1 MCWCHYFSPASSPGL
16 PSLPPQ
22 YLRPHV
28 LRAAPGWMQGKHV
41 LTAMQTLSRS
51 EPGKAGSG
59 PAGGVNEGCREGCR
73 GASSGWAGVPR
84 EGSPQCTRTIKPNAQ
99 LPSRSSRLPS
109 FPERCGVGVSWSGRG
124 RAGSVLR
131 RQLHQSLSLPQL
143 PTQQPGRG
151 ERGGDAGGR
160 AGRPEFPTTRGRGGR
175 GAGTMTQTPP
185 PTTAAGRDCHRHL
198 PLSSQGNPWKATTPR
213 GPKAGLPGR
222 ASLRVLGPPAAHNAP
237 GPRCGHRSVVP
248 GVPSAARTPT
258 GKTSNG
264 AADGVVAAT
273 GGGRRPRRTGARAG
287 RGAEARAPPAWSR
300 GLRHPQRR
308 RRRRRCASSGPR
320 RRSPSSP
327 TGGARWRGGAPGSP
341 PPAPAGW
348 RSRSGTAGS
357 PDLLD
362 TFSEPPGEPRAGRA
376 EPRDSRGS
384 HCLGSPPAGPGGNT
398 PAVQRPQPWSPLPG
412 KPGPERRRNDPVRPS
427 SSQRRWTSPGSHGL
441 AQMVPA
447 LGARRAAARTP
458 WESGFGREQQPG
470 HLPGDDAQPP
480 SRAFIQVISKQ
491 TGLRLPAPSRP

>member
-22 YLRPHV
+22 HLRPRV
-28 LRAAPGWMQGKHV
+28 LRAAPGWMQGKRV

-73 GASSGWAGVPR
+73 RASSGWAGVPR

-143 PTQQPGRG
+143 PTQNPGRG
-151 ERGGDAGGR
+151 EHAGGR

-175 GAGTMTQTPP
+175 GAGTMTQKPP

-198 PLSSQGNPWKATTPR
+198 PLSSQGNPRKATMPW

-237 GPRCGHRSVVP
+237 GPRCGHRRAAP

-258 GKTSNG
+258 GKTSSG
-264 AADGVVAAT
+264 APDGALAAT

-300 GLRHPQRR
+300 GLLHPPRR
-308 RRRRRCASSGPR
+308 RRRQRAPPVVR
-320 RRSPSSP
+320 
-327 TGGARWRGGAPGSP
+327 GAAAPP
-341 PPAPAGW
+341 
-348 RSRSGTAGS
+348 
-357 PDLLD
+357 L
-362 TFSEPPGEPRAGRA
+362 PRAGRA
-376 EPRDSRGS
+376 GGAALPAPRPRLPLAGGAGVEPPLAG
-384 HCLGSPPAGPGGNT
+384 PAGHLLR
-398 PAVQRPQPWSPLPG
+398 AS
-412 KPGPERRRNDPVRPS
+412 RRAAS
-427 SSQRRWTSPGSHGL
+427 W
-441 AQMVPA
+441 
-447 LGARRAAARTP
+447 ARRA
-458 WESGFGREQQPG
+458 SGRAGVS
-470 HLPGDDAQPP
+470 LPGLTPGRPRWEHPCCPETTAVEPLTRQT
-480 SRAFIQVISKQ
+480 RA
-491 TGLRLPAPSRP
+491 